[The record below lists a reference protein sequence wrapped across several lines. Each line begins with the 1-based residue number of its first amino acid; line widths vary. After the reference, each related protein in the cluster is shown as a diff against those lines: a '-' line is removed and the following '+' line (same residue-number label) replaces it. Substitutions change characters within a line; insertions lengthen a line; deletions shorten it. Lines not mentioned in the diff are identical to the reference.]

1 MKQGSRDLKTPM
13 KMATC
18 YTITEVPTP
27 SCRNPTINCYYI
39 PPTSQEKLAHV
50 TCPHSPI
57 PLMVPAMWHRHS
69 GKRRE
74 HSWTKV
80 TERPVLPLQD
90 TLVIIE
96 VQWLSS
102 MLQQNSSLHPSGL
115 TLDCFLGSAEP
126 NNWINT
132 IYLQEVLVH
141 LWPLINDKS
150 CTVMGFL
157 IDSKVKVIT
166 DTLTWKYTLLKN
178 IHSTELSLTWCFS
191 VLSWLPT
198 KHKMKIKWNRKVWI
212 IKTRQKNH
220 LSSSCH
226 HKQHDTYGN
235 RI

>member
-13 KMATC
+13 KTATC
-18 YTITEVPTP
+18 YTITEVLTP

-39 PPTSQEKLAHV
+39 LPTSQEKLAHI

-57 PLMVPAMWHRHS
+57 PLMVPATWHRHS

-90 TLVIIE
+90 TWVITE

-132 IYLQEVLVH
+132 ICLQEVLVH

-150 CTVMGFL
+150 CTVMGFSL
-157 IDSKVKVIT
+157 DSKVKVIT
-166 DTLTWKYTLLKN
+166 DMLTWKYTLLKN
-178 IHSTELSLTWCFS
+178 IHSTELSLTRCFS